1 MEDIQKHIV
10 KERMVDNKEKL
21 MGEMMK
27 DVMEDMLQHMLEDAI
42 MEDMMVEILED
53 KNLGY
58 RRSGWWI

>member
-27 DVMEDMLQHMLEDAI
+27 DVMEDMP
-42 MEDMMVEILED
+42 
-53 KNLGY
+53 
-58 RRSGWWI
+58 